1 MSTFLYDPGEQVFYS
16 QFVEVCQ
23 FLFEKRYAIIHF
35 VLSLE
40 SLMTEFKNS
49 GFNND
54 IIVLYLCRVGNKM
67 SLLKIYQDNYTDSTV
82 ISNRFIDEYMLAA
95 NDAQLKIYLYLI
107 RMMSARLST
116 SICEIAD
123 TFNYTEKDV
132 MRALK
137 YWEKNRLLTLD
148 YDENK
153 NVIGIHLLDFGTP
166 PAAPISTQI
175 APVPSVSI
183 PPSAPLASVVP
194 IASKLSAEPLTAGIG
209 QEVSQIRDTYTKPN
223 YTLDELKAFK
233 SDEASSRLLFVA
245 EQYLKKTLSANDVR
259 TILFISDKLE
269 FSEDLIDYLIQY
281 CVDRGKKDL
290 RYIEKVALSWAEQG
304 ITTPKQA
311 ARLAGRYDKSVYEI
325 MKALGRHG
333 TPTETE
339 VSYINRW
346 KKEYGFETD
355 VIFTACERTVLAT
368 DNHRFEYAD
377 SILNSWHKAGVH
389 HKSDIQPL
397 DDDYRRTK
405 SVRTVTSNKF
415 NQFKQNDYD
424 FEALE
429 QEILS
434 N

>member
-1 MSTFLYDPGEQVFYS
+1 MGHLT
-16 QFVEVCQ
+16 
-23 FLFEKRYAIIHF
+23 
-35 VLSLE
+35 
-40 SLMTEFKNS
+40 
-49 GFNND
+49 
-54 IIVLYLCRVGNKM
+54 
-67 SLLKIYQDNYTDSTV
+67 IYQDNYTDSTV
-82 ISNRFIDEYMLAA
+82 ISNRFIDEYMQAA

-107 RMMSARLST
+107 RMMSARLGT
-116 SICEIAD
+116 SISAIAD

-153 NVIGIHLLDFGTP
+153 NIIGIHLMDFGAS
-166 PAAPISTQI
+166 PAAHSQPQI
-175 APVPSVSI
+175 APVPSVSV
-183 PPSAPLASVVP
+183 PPAAPLASVVP
-194 IASKLSAEPLTAGIG
+194 IASKLSAEPAAPAAPNRV
-209 QEVSQIRDTYTKPN
+209 EYVKPN
-223 YTLDELKAFK
+223 YTLDQLKAFK
-233 SDEASSRLLFVA
+233 SDETFARLLFVA

-259 TILFISDKLE
+259 TILFISDKLG

-290 RYIEKVALSWAEQG
+290 RYIEKVALSWADQG
-304 ITTPKQA
+304 ITTPEQA
-311 ARLAGRYDKSVYEI
+311 AKLAGKYDKSVYDI
-325 MKALGRHG
+325 MKALGRNG
-333 TPTETE
+333 IPTETE

-346 KKEYGFETD
+346 KKDYGFETD

-377 SILNSWHKAGVH
+377 SILGSWYKAGVH
-389 HKSDIQPL
+389 HKGDIQPL
-397 DDDYRRTK
+397 DDHFRKARTA
-405 SVRTVTSNKF
+405 RPATGNKF

-424 FEALE
+424 FDALE